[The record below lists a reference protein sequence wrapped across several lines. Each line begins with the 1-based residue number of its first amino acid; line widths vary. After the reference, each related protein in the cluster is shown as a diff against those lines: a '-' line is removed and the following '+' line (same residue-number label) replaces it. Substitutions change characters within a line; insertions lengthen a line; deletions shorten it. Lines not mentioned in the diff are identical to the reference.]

1 MLRKLLIAAAAASV
15 LAMTG
20 CAVGPKT
27 YTAPTA
33 EQYAKQDAR
42 SHRFE
47 YNERK
52 SYANNLLNTMHH
64 YIQVDDSRIPQKDF
78 NLIGMA
84 GTAYSVGGL
93 ATGMGSSFGLGL
105 GLLMDLFTPPK
116 IETWRLGVAM
126 TINPVK
132 EGSDKL
138 TSLEESVKQLADA
151 SQAVAKEMG
160 YETVQTSL
168 DLRSAFANPN
178 TKHMKAAFYARK
190 PADQAGSYRWLGFE
204 WVFQKD
210 EVNRPAE
217 KLPAWIDPKQP
228 QAWVVT
234 RIAMNRGIGYGGA
247 DVKSIDWRTDK
258 VDKYEK
264 DKSAALFYEKLQK
277 RIPAGLYAYVPP
289 FEIGKDKFTPPCVM
303 TKGKNWFF
311 VVPED

>member
-210 EVNRPAE
+210 
-217 KLPAWIDPKQP
+217 
-228 QAWVVT
+228 
-234 RIAMNRGIGYGGA
+234 